1 MHDLL
6 ISSVTNQKEFI
17 IWKHITNDL
26 CVETGSDNTVSIL
39 WDVKQWIYDVRS
51 TNQNTADALFVDVTG
66 VNESPFS

>member
-6 ISSVTNQKEFI
+6 ISSETNQKEFI
-17 IWKHITNDL
+17 IWKDITNDL

-51 TNQNTADALFVDVTG
+51 ADQNTADALFVDVTG